1 MALTKEITCHQA
13 VALVSDYLDGA
24 LSRRE
29 RRRLEHHLAGC
40 DACSAY
46 LDQMKVTIALSG
58 SVSPEDLSEKALT
71 DLMEVFE
78 NFQRDR
84 NDEGD

>member
-58 SVSPEDLSEKALT
+58 SVSPEDLSEKALK